1 VIERDFSRHTLKGK
15 KLSSSRHIDL
25 HIHST
30 YSDGLLSPTE
40 IADYA
45 RQYGLAAV
53 AITDH
58 DDLSAFPEAL
68 AAGQRSG
75 LEVIPGIE
83 LSAIH
88 NGCETHILGY
98 LYDVTNTHLREFTAN
113 MRANRIDRAHEIVQ
127 RLRHLG
133 MPISFDMVQLRAGH
147 GALGRPHIADILV
160 EEGYVFS
167 FQEAFQKFLGENKPG
182 YVPKMKITAEDALAL
197 IHDCGGLAF
206 LAHPG
211 TGMEIAA
218 IDALIEMGLD
228 GIESMHP
235 RHTPEMVEYYRDL
248 ARRNGLL
255 ETGGSDCHGARRG
268 EMMIGTQSVPYDFLD
283 EMRTHLALT
292 DFSQSA

>member
-1 VIERDFSRHTLKGK
+1 MKGIS
-15 KLSSSRHIDL
+15 LSSTRKIDL

-30 YSDGLLSPTE
+30 YSDGLLSPQE
-40 IADYA
+40 IVDFAQRA
-45 RQYGLAAV
+45 GVSAI

-58 DDLSAFPEAL
+58 DDLSAYSEAA
-68 AAGQRSG
+68 AAGGRLG

-88 NGCETHILGY
+88 DGFETHILGY
-98 LYDVTNTHLREFTAN
+98 LYDVTNARLLDFTAH
-113 MRANRIDRAHEIVQ
+113 MRLNRVDRAREIVQ
-127 RLRHLG
+127 RLRRLG
-133 MPISFDMVQLRAGH
+133 MPISFEMVQMRAGH
-147 GALGRPHIADILV
+147 GALGRPHIADIMV

-167 FQEAFQKFLGENKPG
+167 FNEAFQKFLGENKPG
-182 YVPKMKITAEDALAL
+182 YVPKMKITADEAIAM
-197 IHDCGGLAF
+197 IHDSGGLAF

-211 TGMEIAA
+211 TGTEITA

-228 GIESMHP
+228 GLETMHP
-235 RHTPEMVEYYRDL
+235 RHAPEMVDYYREQ

-268 EMMIGTQSVPYDFLD
+268 EMMIGTQSVPYDFLE
-283 EMRTHLALT
+283 EMRTHLALS

>member
-1 VIERDFSRHTLKGK
+1 LPSN
-15 KLSSSRHIDL
+15 RHIDL

-30 YSDGLLSPTE
+30 YSDGLLHPAE
-40 IADYA
+40 IVTYA
-45 RQYGLAAV
+45 SRFGLNAI

-58 DDLSAFPEAL
+58 DDFSGFAEAA
-68 AAGQRSG
+68 AAGARLG

-88 NGCETHILGY
+88 DGYETHILGY
-98 LYDVTNTHLREFTAN
+98 LYDVTSAPLLEFAAR
-113 MRANRIDRAHEIVQ
+113 MRASRVERAEEIVQ

-133 MPISFDMVQLRAGH
+133 MPISMEMVKMRAGQ

-167 FQEAFQKFLGENKPG
+167 FNEAFHKWLGENKPG
-182 YVPKMKITAEDALAL
+182 YVPKMKLMAEEAIALV
-197 IHDCGGLAF
+197 HNSGGLAF

-211 TGMEIAA
+211 TGTGIDA
-218 IDALIEMGLD
+218 IEALIEMGLD
-228 GIESMHP
+228 GIETLHP
-235 RHTPEMVEYYRDL
+235 RHVPEMITYYREL

-268 EMMIGTQSVPYDFLD
+268 EMMICTQAVPYAFLN
-283 EMRTHLALT
+283 EMRLHRSLT
-292 DFSQSA
+292 GFPESA

>member
-1 VIERDFSRHTLKGK
+1 MPSN
-15 KLSSSRHIDL
+15 RHIDL

-30 YSDGLLSPTE
+30 YSDGLLHPAE
-40 IADYA
+40 IVTYA
-45 RQYGLAAV
+45 SRFGLNAI

-58 DDLSAFPEAL
+58 DDFSGFAEAA
-68 AAGQRSG
+68 AAGARLG

-88 NGCETHILGY
+88 DGYETHILGY
-98 LYDVTNTHLREFTAN
+98 LYDVTSAPLLEFAAR
-113 MRANRIDRAHEIVQ
+113 MRASRVERAEEIVQ

-133 MPISFDMVQLRAGH
+133 MPISMEMVKMRAGQ

-167 FQEAFQKFLGENKPG
+167 FNEAFHKWLGENKPG
-182 YVPKMKITAEDALAL
+182 YVPKMKLMAEEAIALV
-197 IHDCGGLAF
+197 HNSGGLAF

-211 TGMEIAA
+211 TGTGIDA
-218 IDALIEMGLD
+218 IEALIEMGLD
-228 GIESMHP
+228 GIETLHP
-235 RHTPEMVEYYRDL
+235 RHVPEMITYYREL

-268 EMMIGTQSVPYDFLD
+268 EMMIGTQAVPYAFLN
-283 EMRTHLALT
+283 EMRLHRSLT
-292 DFSQSA
+292 GFPESA